1 MSAYFTK
8 SGGTPANLVP
18 PGQVTIQSGSYI
30 IAPSDYIIE
39 VNGPSIT
46 LTLPQGSLN
55 QPGKTFIIKDVSNQ
69 ACFYPIT
76 INVSS
81 PDGIE
86 GNNQQVTM
94 AVNYGSLFITW
105 DGTQWRINSS
115 NYSEYFINRVPYLTP
130 SSTTGTLIQNW
141 IGSTCAAGRNSFWS
155 RALKPYLSNVGILVS
170 RGSFSSAVNLPSGR
184 VILTPYN
191 HGFVGSVNLATDAYS
206 DMGSRTNLPPGAFQG
221 SVLSP
226 LGGVVFVPYN
236 SGNICVYVNENGGSI
251 TNAYAHNVTTPAFSG
266 GLLDPYGNVT
276 MIPYLPTS
284 NIGTYNTSLNTYSN
298 VVKVN
303 ADGTFSG
310 GVLLPS
316 GNMILVCNTNSN
328 ICQYNPF
335 LQTVSNVYNL
345 GLVGA
350 PKYFGGVLDPLGNV
364 IMVPSNSNVGVYNPT
379 NSTFSNIVT
388 GTPKNSFRGGC
399 LLPSGNII
407 MAPFTSGNV
416 GMVDSIALTYSNST
430 TLLSTQNSFSGAILT
445 QDGRVILTSLT
456 GNACVLST
464 CTPTSKEFC
473 MAPYF
478 NKF

>member
-1 MSAYFTK
+1 M
-8 SGGTPANLVP
+8 
-18 PGQVTIQSGSYI
+18 
-30 IAPSDYIIE
+30 
-39 VNGPSIT
+39 
-46 LTLPQGSLN
+46 
-55 QPGKTFIIKDVSNQ
+55 
-69 ACFYPIT
+69 
-76 INVSS
+76 
-81 PDGIE
+81 
-86 GNNQQVTM
+86 
-94 AVNYGSLFITW
+94 
-105 DGTQWRINSS
+105 
-115 NYSEYFINRVPYLTP
+115 
-130 SSTTGTLIQNW
+130 
-141 IGSTCAAGRNSFWS
+141 
-155 RALKPYLSNVGILVS
+155 
-170 RGSFSSAVNLPSGR
+170 
-184 VILTPYN
+184 
-191 HGFVGSVNLATDAYS
+191 NLATDAYS

-350 PKYFGGVLDPLGNV
+350 PKYF
-364 IMVPSNSNVGVYNPT
+364 
-379 NSTFSNIVT
+379 
-388 GTPKNSFRGGC
+388 
-399 LLPSGNII
+399 
-407 MAPFTSGNV
+407 
-416 GMVDSIALTYSNST
+416 
-430 TLLSTQNSFSGAILT
+430 LSLIH
-445 QDGRVILTSLT
+445 I
-456 GNACVLST
+456 
-464 CTPTSKEFC
+464 
-473 MAPYF
+473 
-478 NKF
+478 